1 MIGAIV
7 GDVAGSRFEWHNH
20 KSKDFELLTKEGG
33 CRPTD
38 DSVMTLA
45 VAAAL
50 LEAEGDAD
58 ALGACAVRQMQRF
71 GRAYPR
77 AGYGGSFRRWLA
89 SDDPRP
95 YGSWGNGAAMRVSP
109 CGWAAR
115 TLDEAVRFA
124 DAVTAV
130 THDHPEALKA
140 AEAVSSAI
148 FLARQGMGLDE
159 IRAFTAERYYAV
171 DFTPDDVRDGYA
183 FDVSCQ
189 GSVPQAFSALFCA
202 MSFED
207 AVRNAVSIG
216 GDSDTIAAIAGSMAE
231 PLFGVPETIRERAES
246 FLDPLQL
253 ETLRSFEAAYG
264 R

>member
-1 MIGAIV
+1 MIGAII
-7 GDVAGSRFEWHNH
+7 GDIAGSRFDWHNH
-20 KSKDFELLTKEGG
+20 KSKDFELLTRGGG

-45 VAAAL
+45 VAAAI
-50 LEAEGDAD
+50 LEAKKTGG
-58 ALGACAVRQMQRF
+58 ALEACAVRQMQAF

-89 SDDPRP
+89 SDDPQP

-109 CGWAAR
+109 CGWAAE
-115 TLDEAVRFA
+115 THEDVVRFTR
-124 DAVTAV
+124 AVTAV

-140 AEAVSSAI
+140 AEAVGSAI
-148 FLARQGMGLDE
+148 MLARHGAGPDE
-159 IRAFTAERYYAV
+159 IRAFTEEHYYVV
-171 DFTPDDVRDGYA
+171 DFTPDDIRDAYT

-189 GSVPQAFSALFCA
+189 GSVPQAFSALFA
-202 MSFED
+202 ADSFED

-216 GDSDTIAAIAGSMAE
+216 GDSDTIAAITGSMAE
-231 PLFGVPETIRERAES
+231 PLFGVPQDLRAQAEG

-253 ETLRSFEAAYG
+253 ETLRSFEAVYG
-264 R
+264 K